1 MTIISLLFQNYGNPN
16 MRSDADEKDDVLVG
30 HGSRTLAVSRV
41 KPGGLLRRLQCWP
54 TALALQPAG
63 HGTPLATASVERR
76 EPRTLV
82 PHFPR
87 LSHALLV

>member
-1 MTIISLLFQNYGNPN
+1 M
-16 MRSDADEKDDVLVG
+16 
-30 HGSRTLAVSRV
+30 
-41 KPGGLLRRLQCWP
+41 KPGGLLRRLKCWP
-54 TALALQPAG
+54 TALDLQPAG

-76 EPRTLV
+76 EPRMLF

>member
-1 MTIISLLFQNYGNPN
+1 
-16 MRSDADEKDDVLVG
+16 MRSDADEKDDALVG
-30 HGSRTLAVSRV
+30 NGSRMLAVTRV
-41 KPGGLLRRLQCWP
+41 KPGGFLHRLKCWP
-54 TALALQPAG
+54 TVLDLQPAG

-76 EPRTLV
+76 EPRTLF